1 MNALAAPSLDLPWTL
16 DPAVEGRFR
25 TILKRTALLALLIGL
40 VMPWLPMPQRDATLP
55 LEVPERYARL
65 LAERAPPPPPVVALQ
80 PAPEQVVEQPA
91 DRPEQVTPPRPRA
104 EAPSASRPEAPSGP
118 SARER
123 AASTGVMAFADALA
137 DLRSNEAVAAATT
150 TDSLAAGAG
159 EAQHNERN
167 VVTANAGRASGGI
180 KTAGMSR
187 DTGGAGLGGRALT
200 QVSSPVGGG
209 SDSGAGGG
217 GGSVSGGGDGL
228 SARSREE
235 IELVFDRNKAAIYA
249 LYNRALRS
257 DPALR
262 GRLVLE
268 LTIAPSGEVTH
279 CTVVSSELSDP
290 EFERRLV
297 ARVMMFRFEQKDVAT
312 VTTTKP
318 IEFFPA

>member
-1 MNALAAPSLDLPWTL
+1 MYALATPSLDLPWTL

-25 TILKRTALLALLIGL
+25 KILKRTALLALFLGL

-55 LEVPERYARL
+55 LEVPDRYARL
-65 LAERAPPPPPVVALQ
+65 LAERVPPPPPVVAVQ
-80 PAPEQVVEQPA
+80 PAPEQVVEQTPA
-91 DRPEQVTPPRPRA
+91 RPERVTPPGPRA
-104 EAPSASRPEAPSGP
+104 EAPSASRPEAPTRP

-167 VVTANAGRASGGI
+167 VVTARAGRASGGI
-180 KTAGMSR
+180 NTAGMSR
-187 DTGGAGLGGRALT
+187 DTGGAGLGDRALT

-209 SDSGAGGG
+209 AGGGGG

-268 LTIAPSGEVTH
+268 LTIAPSGEVTG